1 MSSWRRKNYRNTNN
15 AKPLKRKKQVRGEK
29 KKKRKFTWDYSFFFL
44 EFCYSEIEIAPFNCC
59 KNAVAFYKFYSDF
72 YPMKIP
78 KLILSSYLKH
88 ALSCMLVVGVFLCLP
103 ERD

>member
-1 MSSWRRKNYRNTNN
+1 MQSLWKERN
-15 AKPLKRKKQVRGEK
+15 KLGV
-29 KKKRKFTWDYSFFFL
+29 KKKRDENLLGIILFFFL

-88 ALSCMLVVGVFLCLP
+88 ALSCMLVVGVFLYLP